1 MHGYAEFLET
11 IANLTHPEHE
21 ATLRWVGGRYDP
33 DEFDPNAVTFD
44 DPRKRW
50 KKAFAE

>member
-1 MHGYAEFLET
+1 VHGYAEFLET
-11 IANLTHPEHE
+11 IANPMHPEDE
-21 ATLRWVGGRYDP
+21 STLRWVGGRYDP
-33 DEFDPNAVTFD
+33 DEFDPKAVKFG